1 MKKLLNINDWN
12 NYIYIK
18 KKELINYI
26 DKNNS
31 LDKSNDTLIFNNII
45 KDVININIFNMSYIA
60 FMTLKFLETS
70 FIPSEIILNAIN
82 IYNDCEVQ
90 KINNNINDE
99 FETFNYI
106 KILKYIINII
116 IDFVIKIEII
126 LNLKLLLIIHF
137 INKVKNEKINKNI
150 TNITNSTNAHNAP
163 NEITSNIYKIFTNI
177 NTNIINHITPS
188 TLILLFLK
196 LISKLNNNDYDDD
209 NEILHFL
216 NENENKQTLNIQ
228 YNYNTKKKLV
238 NKKTKQY
245 LDTFMLDITKYFFED
260 SNPDIYIICTK
271 YIFNNVELIFNNFE
285 NIFSILEYHLLKSK
299 NINENKKIKL
309 SYLRNVIKNL
319 IEIEIDKINKL
330 LFIK

>member
-1 MKKLLNINDWN
+1 MKKILNINDWN

-18 KKELINYI
+18 KKELINNI

-70 FIPSEIILNAIN
+70 FIPSEIIVNSIN
-82 IYNDCEVQ
+82 IYSDD
-90 KINNNINDE
+90 NINDE
-99 FETFNYI
+99 IETANYI
-106 KILKYIINII
+106 KILKYIIKII
-116 IDFVIKIEII
+116 IDFVIKIEIT
-126 LNLKLLLIIHF
+126 LNIQLLLIIHF
-137 INKVKNEKINKNI
+137 INKVKKENNNNNNNNNKHSNNE
-150 TNITNSTNAHNAP
+150 ST
-163 NEITSNIYKIFTNI
+163 EITSNIYKIFTNI
-177 NTNIINHITPS
+177 NTNIINNIKPS

-196 LISKLNNNDYDDD
+196 LINKLNNNDNDNDENDD
-209 NEILHFL
+209 NDDNDNILHFL
-216 NENENKQTLNIQ
+216 NEDENKQTFDIHYN
-228 YNYNTKKKLV
+228 NYNNKKKIV

-260 SNPDIYIICTK
+260 NNPDIYIICTK

-285 NIFSILEYHLLKSK
+285 NIFSILEQHLLKSK
-299 NINENKKIKL
+299 TINENKKIKL
-309 SYLRNVIKNL
+309 SYLKNVVKNL
-319 IEIEIDKINKL
+319 VDIEIDKINKI